1 MAKKGLAALA
11 SKQINSTA
19 QPSTPAPIDAPH
31 EAEAPG
37 TTATKE
43 VAPAQTSTGAKRGRP
58 AATTAPDE
66 VNVTFKL
73 SAALM
78 LKVKRFIIA
87 YEEEMGVKL
96 TQKEVVTKAL
106 NAYLSDP
113 GLLDCPEFLDSYKH

>member
-31 EAEAPG
+31 EAEAPE

-43 VAPAQTSTGAKRGRP
+43 AAPAQTSTGAKRGRP

-66 VNVTFKL
+66 VNVTFKI
-73 SAALM
+73 SKALFQEIR
-78 LKVKRFIIA
+78 VKA
-87 YEEEMGVKL
+87 VMENT
-96 TQKEVVTKAL
+96 TQKEIVTAAL
-106 NAYLSDP
+106 RQYIN
-113 GLLDCPEFLDSYKH
+113 K